1 MVAPQQPAQPLAAI
15 HEGAPDGAGLGC
27 DQHVAEPL
35 MIPLPVVARDEL
47 VEGAEQ
53 ATLPEHDQAVETLVP
68 VRNLIGARVTSWRRS
83 VQTSGPPVS
92 TTGRLGSG
100 RTRRRICEG
109 ATLSLLERALPSGGL
124 RERARRGRPQ
134 PRSGDALVAV
144 MEPADRGR

>member
-1 MVAPQQPAQPLAAI
+1 MEFLTGTVKRFQSW
-15 HEGAPDGAGLGC
+15 
-27 DQHVAEPL
+27 VYNS
-35 MIPLPVVARDEL
+35 
-47 VEGAEQ
+47 
-53 ATLPEHDQAVETLVP
+53 VP

-144 MEPADRGR
+144 MEPADLGNGVDPAV